1 MYYEIESGKGCLAR
15 DTAILN
21 VYNLPKAL
29 PEINNLQYEIFPSET
44 KLKDG
49 VFLAGDVLLN
59 GSLNAAIIAGEKA
72 ALGVIEDIEKTIT
85 L

>member
-1 MYYEIESGKGCLAR
+1 M
-15 DTAILN
+15 
-21 VYNLPKAL
+21 

-72 ALGVIEDIEKTIT
+72 AMGVIEDIEKTIT